1 VASTLTIGIPAFFL
15 ALAPSEGPVRRE
27 GFLASMLAFVVPA
40 GIVTALTIDTAYLLA
55 RGPLD
60 AGVTEGR
67 SAAVLVTTGM
77 GLAIVV
83 EVERG
88 LEGRRVRP
96 WVWGMVAGFAAV
108 LVGGLQIPVLR
119 DFFAAEVPSPD
130 VWLMVAACLTGGILL
145 LVGVRRVPWLARIEA
160 RGS

>member
-1 VASTLTIGIPAFFL
+1 
-15 ALAPSEGPVRRE
+15 
-27 GFLASMLAFVVPA
+27 M
-40 GIVTALTIDTAYLLA
+40 
-55 RGPLD
+55 
-60 AGVTEGR
+60 
-67 SAAVLVTTGM
+67 LVTTGM

-108 LVGGLQIPVLR
+108 LVAGLQVPALR
-119 DFFAAEVPSPD
+119 DFFAAEVPSAD
-130 VWLMVAACLTGGILL
+130 VWLMVAGCLAVGILL
-145 LVGVRRVPWLARIEA
+145 LVWVRRLPWLARIEA